1 MLHHAGLR
9 GDSKAAITKG
19 ISHQRDHKKIIYTA
33 TLTFKKRTK
42 TPCEEYFNTCTLIF
56 SRSS

>member
-9 GDSKAAITKG
+9 GGSRAAITKG

-42 TPCEEYFNTCTLIF
+42 TPCEEYFSTCTLIF